1 MAPHKACCIWRSCSK
16 PSAFWERRTWPYP
29 RGCVTSQAILSLPQ
43 PRHSVPYS
51 ALIPT
56 VAGFLGGERM
66 LFTKYLSLC
75 FDFTA
80 AKKVTFEL
88 IFQRQ
93 SSRFLNVFHYCLFII
108 NIFPWLR
115 NHIFSSSYQFVY
127 FLGLPLPIKG
137 ATYGRG
143 IFLHLGFWK

>member
-29 RGCVTSQAILSLPQ
+29 RGCVTSQATLSLPQ

-56 VAGFLGGERM
+56 VAGFVGGERM
-66 LFTKYLSLC
+66 LFTKYLPLC

-93 SSRFLNVFHYCLFII
+93 LSRFLNVFHYCLFY
-108 NIFPWLR
+108 NKY
-115 NHIFSSSYQFVY
+115 FSMVEKSRF
-127 FLGLPLPIKG
+127 FLFLPIRLFSWP
-137 ATYGRG
+137 ATSYKRCN
-143 IFLHLGFWK
+143 IW